1 MLAPDFASSYA
12 LFTKMSDKLSIPR
25 KSIYR
30 LSLYSRC
37 LARLVDN
44 EIDTVS
50 SDTLA
55 KAAGVKPAQLRKD
68 LTHLG
73 HFGRR
78 GMGYNVEQLLDRINQ
93 MMGTNRLLPVILI
106 GVGNLGA
113 ALLSYHGFAKE
124 GFEIV
129 GAFDLE
135 PQRKRSKAFEVPIY
149 GMEKL
154 AAFVQEQRVR
164 LAILA
169 VPAAAAQQV
178 ANQMI
183 AVGIQ
188 GILNFSP
195 ILIQVP
201 PDVTA
206 NNVNLAI
213 ELENLAYF
221 IR

>member
-1 MLAPDFASSYA
+1 MA
-12 LFTKMSDKLSIPR
+12 DKRTIPR

-37 LARLVDN
+37 LGRLRDN
-44 EIDTVS
+44 QVDTVS
-50 SDTLA
+50 SETLA

-73 HFGRR
+73 NFGRR
-78 GMGYNVEQLLDRINQ
+78 GLGYKVVDLLDRINTT
-93 MMGTNRLLPVILI
+93 MGTNRLLPVILI
-106 GVGNLGA
+106 GVGNLGS
-113 ALLSYHGFAKE
+113 ALLSYSGFAKE
-124 GFEIV
+124 GFEIIA
-129 GAFDLE
+129 AFDLDTGR
-135 PQRKRSKAFEVPIY
+135 PRAKHVGIPIY
-149 GMEKL
+149 RMSEMDEFIRHHKIK
-154 AAFVQEQRVR
+154 

-169 VPAAAAQQV
+169 VPAAAAQET
-178 ANQMI
+178 ANRLCKC
-183 AVGIQ
+183 GIQ

-195 ILIQVP
+195 LILSLP
-201 PDVTA
+201 EEVTA